1 MRLVAVG
8 PVVKDEDVRKMMDR
22 VGVKETEIDEVM
34 DDRDWVLSVRQRG
47 NYTVAMITTKSFPT
61 ALGVSKRNP
70 IDKELDLAGVSLAL
84 RRCFE
89 EAKGLVR
96 VEDKK

>member
-8 PVVKDEDVRKMMDR
+8 PKVTEVDVQMMLGR
-22 VGVKETEIDEVM
+22 VGVKEAEINEVM
-34 DDRDWVLSVRQRG
+34 GESDWVLSVRQRG

-61 ALGVSKRNP
+61 AMGVAKRNP
-70 IDKELDLAGVSLAL
+70 VDKEMDEAGVRLAL

-89 EAKGLVR
+89 EAKSLVGPG
-96 VEDKK
+96 EKK